1 MENLSRLVSD
11 SLAQNGVSIALNHRR
26 LEWSRWFR
34 CESSFSVLLAPS
46 KPGIFALGEEIV
58 SPHVDVE
65 LPASSPAE
73 TRPQGIIEGNRR
85 IESGKRMLALFE
97 VLETNDL
104 GLSLGRLFLP
114 RSPLREKLEYGRC
127 FARFTVIED
136 AAERASAYAALRNWM
151 DQSAE
156 TASGL
161 TSRDQNDPCGAGAFA
176 RENVARLPEA
186 AFNEAQPSLSFPWGM
201 EAPSRELNGKL
212 IGPAPLPS
220 GF

>member
-11 SLAQNGVSIALNHRR
+11 SLAQNGVSIALNHKR

-46 KPGIFALGEEIV
+46 KPGIFALGEEIIAPDSLV
-58 SPHVDVE
+58 SDSRD
-65 LPASSPAE
+65 LSS
-73 TRPQGIIEGNRR
+73 T
-85 IESGKRMLALFE
+85 GKRMLALFE
-97 VLETNDL
+97 VLETDDL

-114 RSPLREKLEYGRC
+114 RSPLREKLEHGRC

-136 AAERASAYAALRNWM
+136 AAERASAHAALRSWM

-161 TSRDQNDPCGAGAFA
+161 TSRDQNDQNDPCGGADTLVRDDQESASAGTP
-176 RENVARLPEA
+176 VSEA
-186 AFNEAQPSLSFPWGM
+186 SQPSFAFPWGM
-201 EAPSRELNGKL
+201 EAPQRELNGKMV
-212 IGPAPLPS
+212 GPAPLPS

>member
-11 SLAQNGVSIALNHRR
+11 SLAQNGVSIALNHHR

-58 SPHVDVE
+58 APDDGS
-65 LPASSPAE
+65 
-73 TRPQGIIEGNRR
+73 
-85 IESGKRMLALFE
+85 KRMLALFD
-97 VLETNDL
+97 VIKTDDL
-104 GLSLGRLFLP
+104 GLALGRLFLP
-114 RSPLREKLEYGRC
+114 RNPLREKLEAGEC
-127 FARFTVIED
+127 SARFIVIED
-136 AAERASAYAALRNWM
+136 AVERASAYTALRNWM

-161 TSRDQNDPCGAGAFA
+161 SPQNGPSGADTLVRKSDEFPPEMLSGT
-176 RENVARLPEA
+176 ESIVAD
-186 AFNEAQPSLSFPWGM
+186 AQPSFSFRWSM
-201 EAPSRELNGKL
+201 ETPSRELNGKVS
-212 IGPAPLPS
+212 GPAPLPS

>member
-11 SLAQNGVSIALNHRR
+11 SLAQNGVSIALNHQR

-46 KPGIFALGEEIV
+46 KPGIFALGEEIIAPDSLV
-58 SPHVDVE
+58 SDSRD
-65 LPASSPAE
+65 LSS
-73 TRPQGIIEGNRR
+73 T
-85 IESGKRMLALFE
+85 GKRMLALFE
-97 VLETNDL
+97 VLETDDL

-114 RSPLREKLEYGRC
+114 RSPLREKLEHGRC

-136 AAERASAYAALRNWM
+136 AAERASAHAALRSWM

-161 TSRDQNDPCGAGAFA
+161 TSRDQNEPCGAGALVRA
-176 RENVARLPEA
+176 DQESASAGTPDSEA
-186 AFNEAQPSLSFPWGM
+186 SQPSFAVPWGM
-201 EAPSRELNGKL
+201 EAPQRELNGKMV
-212 IGPAPLPS
+212 GPAPLPS